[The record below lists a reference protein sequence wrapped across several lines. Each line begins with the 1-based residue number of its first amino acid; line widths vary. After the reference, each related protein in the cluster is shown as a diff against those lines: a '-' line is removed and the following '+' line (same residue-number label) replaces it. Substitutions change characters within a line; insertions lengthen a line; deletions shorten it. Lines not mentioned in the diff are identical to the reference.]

1 VNAPKESDSSKL
13 LNGIAAK
20 GSKDFLFV
28 GSEVEDFVS
37 AHMPESGAAK
47 GSNVA
52 VYFGSEESKTE
63 SDAPNKS
70 ALVETGAGK
79 AG

>member
-13 LNGIAAK
+13 LNGIVAK
-20 GSKDFLFV
+20 GSKVFV
-28 GSEVEDFVS
+28 FVSSEVEDFVS
-37 AHMPESGAAK
+37 VCMPGAVAAK

-52 VYFGSEESKTE
+52 VLFGSEESKTE

-70 ALVETGAGK
+70 TLVETEGGK